1 MVETIVNVYLVKE
14 EKVYKKINSLAQI
27 KALITTV
34 DTKTFLMQ
42 LLILI
47 VHKLWSTEIFLD
59 FFLYRKKKMSSSFKL
74 VGIFLGLFLNFLKN
88 DLYM

>member
-1 MVETIVNVYLVKE
+1 MVETIVSVYLVKE

-59 FFLYRKKKMSSSFKL
+59 FFF
-74 VGIFLGLFLNFLKN
+74 I
-88 DLYM
+88 